1 MTIGIDYSQWK
12 LEHESILNDFS
23 RKEIFFLFS
32 AGKDSSLA
40 MHFMVKAADEFG
52 FAFQAHSGAFPVHRY
67 DAKEKNRISSYWE
80 RRGIRPEWHESRE
93 TDVILDAKEK
103 PCLTCQS
110 IRKKMLHDFM
120 SENVKDWK
128 NLVIVTSYSL
138 WDLVSYAMEQTLTN
152 FMGEISEAQRKAN
165 KRRKLETM
173 QRFHTFLKMNDG
185 YAVFRPLVR
194 YNGIDIEYEVKKNDI
209 PTLATPCRFG
219 DQRPKR
225 VLENYYKQLGTG
237 FDYNQLLEHTRQC
250 LSFPDASTW
259 TGMGRKEYLGNY
271 F

>member
-1 MTIGIDYSQWK
+1 MTIGIEYRHWK
-12 LEHESILNDFS
+12 LEHESILKDFGQ
-23 RKEIFFLFS
+23 KEIFFLFS
-32 AGKDSSLA
+32 AGKDSSLT
-40 MHFMVKAADEFG
+40 MHFMVKAAEEFG
-52 FAFQAHSGAFPVHRY
+52 FAFQAHLGAFPVHRY
-67 DAKEKNRISSYWE
+67 NFQEKERISSYWE
-80 RRGIRPEWHESRE
+80 KRGIRPVWHEPKE
-93 TDVILDAKEK
+93 TDIILEDKEE

-110 IRKKMLHDFM
+110 IRKKMLHGFL
-120 SENVKDWK
+120 SKSVKNWK
-128 NLVIVTSYSL
+128 NLVVVTSYSL

-152 FMGEISEAQRKAN
+152 LQGKNNEKQREAN
-165 KRRKLETM
+165 ERRKLETM

-194 YNGIDIEYEVKKNDI
+194 YNGTDIEYEVEKNHI

-225 VLENYYKQLGTG
+225 VLEKYYRQLGTG
-237 FDYNQLLEHTRQC
+237 FDYNQLLEYARRS

-259 TGMGRKEYLGNY
+259 TAMGRKEYLGKY